1 MKKNKFAIILLL
13 TNLFIAFVGFG
24 LVTPVMPSFMNEM
37 NLSGSIMGYLM
48 AAFAFSE
55 FIFSIFAVKW
65 LDRFGRKSMIVL
77 GLFIFSLSEFIFG
90 IGQTVEVLFLS
101 RILGG
106 LAAGLIMPAVMA
118 FIGDITTHDERA
130 KAMGFVS
137 AAISLGFIIGPGIGG
152 FLAGYGIRVPFYFAA
167 AIACV
172 VAFISLFS
180 LKEPLTQEELWKRRQ
195 TSKQTSFFKDI
206 RKSFKPMYFTAFF
219 IIFILSFGLAA
230 YETVFSL
237 FTDHKFG
244 FTPSDIA
251 LIITVSSL
259 IAVVVQ
265 LLFFDKLVNLLGEK
279 KLIQICLVIAAVFAF
294 LSTVVG
300 TFAIILGVSCIIFLC
315 FDLLRPALTT
325 YLSRAAESE
334 QAYVAGMN
342 SAYTSLGNIA
352 GPALAGILFDWNIN
366 FPYLFSG
373 LTLLFGFGVTW
384 LWKAKQFGHASKANH
399 LYHTDG

>member
-106 LAAGLIMPAVMA
+106 LAVGLIMPAVMA

-180 LKEPLTQEELWKRRQ
+180 LKEPLTQEELWKRQQ

-265 LLFFDKLVNLLGEK
+265 LLFFDKLVNLLGEE

>member
-180 LKEPLTQEELWKRRQ
+180 LKEPLTQEELWKRQQ

-237 FTDHKFG
+237 
-244 FTPSDIA
+244 
-251 LIITVSSL
+251 
-259 IAVVVQ
+259 
-265 LLFFDKLVNLLGEK
+265 
-279 KLIQICLVIAAVFAF
+279 
-294 LSTVVG
+294 
-300 TFAIILGVSCIIFLC
+300 
-315 FDLLRPALTT
+315 
-325 YLSRAAESE
+325 
-334 QAYVAGMN
+334 
-342 SAYTSLGNIA
+342 
-352 GPALAGILFDWNIN
+352 
-366 FPYLFSG
+366 
-373 LTLLFGFGVTW
+373 
-384 LWKAKQFGHASKANH
+384 
-399 LYHTDG
+399 